1 MLPVI
6 SSCPFFCPPL
16 PFFSSSLSPFL
27 HFAVV
32 MVIVEL
38 CLLSKTYEVKKEWGC
53 SLKADNLEKQQHL
66 FRLVG
71 RQNYEVRFSPAES
84 RQFHDEMKK

>member
-1 MLPVI
+1 M
-6 SSCPFFCPPL
+6 S
-16 PFFSSSLSPFL
+16 
-27 HFAVV
+27 
-32 MVIVEL
+32 
-38 CLLSKTYEVKKEWGC
+38 LSKTYEVKKEWGC